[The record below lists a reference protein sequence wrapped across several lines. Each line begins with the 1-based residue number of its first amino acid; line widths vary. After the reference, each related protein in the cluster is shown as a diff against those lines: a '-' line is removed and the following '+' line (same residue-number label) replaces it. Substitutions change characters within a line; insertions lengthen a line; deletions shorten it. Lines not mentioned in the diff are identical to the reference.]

1 MKIVVFSGIGLLS
14 GLIHQIKYSLNTL
27 SCDSA
32 KLLRLLEH
40 QAKGVFVKNGL
51 KTPIG
56 YLTTTLEEATKRS
69 ESLGF
74 PVILKAQVP
83 FGGRGK
89 AGAIVRAD
97 NIEDLHNN
105 FDRLI
110 NIEIGGTKSNSIL
123 IEEFIP
129 HEKEIYVSVAL
140 DRSRSSYVIIA
151 AEEGGVEVEKIGT
164 KIIESIEAFPIRR
177 NVLEMVASKLGL
189 DGHSLEQFVI
199 TLDIL
204 GKIVD
209 DYDLELA
216 EINPLIMT
224 DTGEMIALDAKLI
237 VDDNSLYRQKQ
248 LSDLDINHDSLSAKA
263 SSLDFAFVELDGS
276 SAVIG
281 NGAGLVLST
290 CDMLKDSGGMPAC
303 FLDLGGGAQSD
314 RVLEALKVVSQ
325 LKKASSILLNVFG
338 GITRCTEVA
347 NGIIRAFEEGFIQKP
362 LYARISGAEEEEARE
377 LLTGHPLKLFSTVQ
391 EAISTLVR
399 ESDSK

>member
-1 MKIVVFSGIGLLS
+1 MKIVIFSGIGLQS
-14 GLIHQIKYSLNTL
+14 GLIRQIKYSLNTL
-27 SCDSA
+27 CCDCA
-32 KLLRLLEH
+32 RLLRLLEY
-40 QAKGVFVKNGL
+40 QAKELFTKHGL
-51 KTPIG
+51 KIPTG
-56 YLTTTLEEATKRS
+56 YLTTNPEDASKHS
-69 ESLGF
+69 ESIGF

-89 AGAIVRAD
+89 AGAIVQAD

-105 FDRLI
+105 FEHLI
-110 NIEIGGTKSNSIL
+110 NIEFGGMKPDSIL

-140 DRSRSSYVIIA
+140 DRGRSSYVIIA
-151 AEEGGVEVEKIGT
+151 AKEGGVEVEKIGT
-164 KIIESIEAFPIRR
+164 KIIETIDAFPIHR
-177 NVLEMVASKLGL
+177 NVLERVALKLGL
-189 DGHSLEQFVI
+189 EGRSLEQFVI

-209 DYDLELA
+209 DYDMELA
-216 EINPLIMT
+216 EVNPLIVT
-224 DTGEMIALDAKLI
+224 NNGEMIALDAKLI
-237 VDDNSLYRQKQ
+237 LDDNSLFRQKQ
-248 LSDLDINHDSLSAKA
+248 LSDLKVDPDSLSARA
-263 SSLDFAFVELDGS
+263 SSLDFSYVELDGS

-290 CDMLKDSGGMPAC
+290 CDMLQDSGGMPAC

-347 NGIIRAFEEGFIQKP
+347 NGMIQAYEQGFIQKP

-377 LLTGHPLKLFSTVQ
+377 ILTGHPLKIFSTVQ

-399 ESDSK
+399 ENDLK

>member
-1 MKIVVFSGIGLLS
+1 MKIVIFSGIGLVS
-14 GLIHQIKYSLNTL
+14 GLIWLIKYSLNTL

-32 KLLRLLEH
+32 RLLRLLEY
-40 QAKGVFVKNGL
+40 QAKELLAKNGL
-51 KTPIG
+51 KTPTG
-56 YLTTTLEEATKRS
+56 YLTTNLEEALERS
-69 ESLGF
+69 KSIGF

-97 NIEDLHNN
+97 NIQVLHNN
-105 FDRLI
+105 FKRLI
-110 NIEIGGTKSNSIL
+110 NIEFGGMKPDSIL

-140 DRSRSSYVIIA
+140 DRGRSSYVIIA
-151 AEEGGVEVEKIGT
+151 AEEGGMEVEKIGT
-164 KIIESIEAFPIRR
+164 KIIEPIDTFPIHR
-177 NVLEMVASKLGL
+177 NVLGRVALKL
-189 DGHSLEQFVI
+189 SLEGQSLERFVI

-204 GKIVD
+204 GKVVD

-216 EINPLIMT
+216 EVNPLIVT
-224 DTGEMIALDAKLI
+224 SSGEMIALDAKLI
-237 VDDNSLYRQKQ
+237 VDDNSLFRHKE
-248 LSDLDINHDSLSAKA
+248 LSDLTADPDSLSARA
-263 SSLDFAFVELDGS
+263 SSLDFSFVELDGS

-290 CDMLKDSGGMPAC
+290 CDMLKDSGGNPAC

-347 NGIIRAFEEGFIQKP
+347 NGIIQAFEQGFIQKP
-362 LYARISGAEEEEARE
+362 LYARISGAEEEEARKI
-377 LLTGHPLKLFSTVQ
+377 LTGHPLKIFSTVQ

-399 ESDSK
+399 ESDVK